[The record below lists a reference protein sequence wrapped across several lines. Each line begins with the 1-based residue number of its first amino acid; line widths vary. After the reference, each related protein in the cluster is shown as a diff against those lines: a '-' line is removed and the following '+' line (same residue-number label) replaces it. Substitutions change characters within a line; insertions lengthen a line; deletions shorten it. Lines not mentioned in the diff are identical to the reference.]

1 LTTLLDTDNAQDE
14 GFAVVYFGDS
24 GFELFA
30 SNIKDINLETMLINY
45 PTLMGMLQNQKIE
58 GLATTRINKNLFLF
72 AFAIDVKN
80 LDARDM
86 RLKRKTI
93 TIINF
98 VVSRENYKELM
109 LYFDEFEDFLEDFF
123 KPITFI
129 FDLYAINFTKIVPKF
144 LERQK
149 LFERANRKK
158 EEPEIENSIAIEFN
172 RWLLNADFSK
182 DKLQKQ
188 D

>member
-1 LTTLLDTDNAQDE
+1 MTTLLDTDNTQEE
-14 GFAVVYFGDS
+14 GFAIVYFGDS

-30 SNIKDINLETMLINY
+30 SSITDINLETMLINY

-109 LYFDEFEDFLEDFF
+109 MYFDEFEEFLEDYF
-123 KPITFI
+123 KPIAFI
-129 FDLYAINFTKIVPKF
+129 FDLYALDFASIVPKF

-149 LFERANRKK
+149 LLEKTKRKNK
-158 EEPEIENSIAIEFN
+158 DLESESSIAVEFN
-172 RWLLNADFSK
+172 RWLLDARFNE
-182 DKLQKQ
+182 LEKQ
-188 D
+188 E

>member
-1 LTTLLDTDNAQDE
+1 MTTLLDTNNVQEE

-30 SNIKDINLETMLINY
+30 SNITDINLETMLINY

-98 VVSRENYKELM
+98 VVSRENYKQLM
-109 LYFDEFEDFLEDFF
+109 MYFDEFEDFLENYFE
-123 KPITFI
+123 PIAFI
-129 FDLYAINFTKIVPKF
+129 FDLYAIDFTKIVPIF
-144 LERQK
+144 LEKQK
-149 LFERANRKK
+149 LQERAKRKK
-158 EEPEIENSIAIEFN
+158 ETQNESSIAIEFN
-172 RWLLNADFSK
+172 RWLLNAKFEEMK
-182 DKLQKQ
+182 KQ
-188 D
+188 NNQ

>member
-1 LTTLLDTDNAQDE
+1 MTTLLDTDNAQEE
-14 GFAVVYFGDS
+14 GFAIVYFGDS

-30 SNIKDINLETMLINY
+30 SSITDINLETMLINY

-109 LYFDEFEDFLEDFF
+109 MYFDEFEEFLEDYF
-123 KPITFI
+123 KPIAFI
-129 FDLYAINFTKIVPKF
+129 FDLYAIDFTSIVPKF
-144 LERQK
+144 LKRQK
-149 LFERANRKK
+149 LLERTKK
-158 EEPEIENSIAIEFN
+158 KNKDPETESSIAVEFN
-172 RWLLNADFSK
+172 RWLLDARFNE
-182 DKLQKQ
+182 LEKQ
-188 D
+188 E

>member
-1 LTTLLDTDNAQDE
+1 MTTLLDTDNAEDE
-14 GFAVVYFGDS
+14 GFAVVYFGDG

-30 SNIKDINLETMLINY
+30 SSIIDINLETMLINY

-80 LDARDM
+80 LDARDI

-98 VVSRENYKELM
+98 VVSRENYKKLM
-109 LYFDEFEDFLEDFF
+109 MYFDEFEEFLEDYFN
-123 KPITFI
+123 PIVFI
-129 FDLYAINFTKIVPKF
+129 FDLYAIDFLQIVPKF
-144 LERQK
+144 LEKQK
-149 LFERANRKK
+149 IMEISQRKK
-158 EEPEIENSIAIEFN
+158 KEKEVENSIAVEFN
-172 RWLLNADFSK
+172 RWLLNAKFEEIETLK
-182 DKLQKQ
+182 K
-188 D
+188 

>member
-1 LTTLLDTDNAQDE
+1 MTTLLDTDKAQEE
-14 GFAVVYFGDS
+14 GFAIVYFGDS

-30 SNIKDINLETMLINY
+30 SNITDINLETMLINY

-109 LYFDEFEDFLEDFF
+109 MYFDEFEEFLEDYF
-123 KPITFI
+123 KPIAFI
-129 FDLYAINFTKIVPKF
+129 FDLYAIDFLSIVPKF

-149 LFERANRKK
+149 LLERTKSKNKD
-158 EEPEIENSIAIEFN
+158 PEAEGSIAVEFN
-172 RWLLNADFSK
+172 RWLLDARFKEFEN
-182 DKLQKQ
+182 QE
-188 D
+188 

>member
-1 LTTLLDTDNAQDE
+1 MTTLLDTNNVQEE

-30 SNIKDINLETMLINY
+30 SNITDINLETMLINY

-58 GLATTRINKNLFLF
+58 GLATTRISKNLFLF

-98 VVSRENYKELM
+98 VVSRENYKQLM
-109 LYFDEFEDFLEDFF
+109 MHFDEFEDFLEDYF
-123 KPITFI
+123 KPIAFI
-129 FDLYAINFTKIVPKF
+129 FDLYAIDFTKIVPLF
-144 LERQK
+144 LEKQK
-149 LFERANRKK
+149 LKERAKHKK
-158 EEPEIENSIAIEFN
+158 EHQDENSIAIEFN
-172 RWLLNADFSK
+172 RWLFNAKFEEMK
-182 DKLQKQ
+182 NQNN
-188 D
+188 

>member
-1 LTTLLDTDNAQDE
+1 LTTLLDTDNTNEE

-30 SNIKDINLETMLINY
+30 SSIKDVNLETMLINY

-80 LDARDM
+80 LDARDL

-109 LYFDEFEDFLEDFF
+109 MYFDEFEEFLEDYF
-123 KPITFI
+123 KPIAFI
-129 FDLYAINFTKIVPKF
+129 FDLYAINFTSIVPMF
-144 LERQK
+144 LEKQK
-149 LFERANRKK
+149 LLERINSKK
-158 EEPEIENSIAIEFN
+158 KGPENESSIAVEFN
-172 RWLLNADFSK
+172 RWLLEANFNK
-182 DKLQKQ
+182 IEKQ
-188 D
+188 E